1 MANAGNAQE
10 TYNHGRTHNDSV
22 VPKTSFKILHLISH
36 HLSSFH
42 TENGQ
47 T

>member
-1 MANAGNAQE
+1 MANAGNVQE

-22 VPKTSFKILHLISH
+22 APKTSFKILHLISH

-47 T
+47 M